1 MNNDLETSLGRVLGA
16 GVMLSTLALVA
27 GLAVAA
33 FSGGGALA
41 TRLLTI
47 GVLILIG
54 TPVARV
60 VVSAVAYLRQRDWT
74 FALLTLI
81 VLAELVASIVASV
94 RSLG

>member
-1 MNNDLETSLGRVLGA
+1 MNDLEKILGRVLRV
-16 GVMLSTLALVA
+16 GVTLSTLALVA

-33 FSGGGALA
+33 RAGGGPQA

-47 GVLILIG
+47 GVLLLIA

-60 VVSAVAYLRQRDWT
+60 VVSALAYLQQRDWT

-81 VLAELVASIVASV
+81 VLGELIASIAAAM
-94 RSLG
+94 RS